1 MFTFKQFEIDDS
13 HCGMKVGTDGVLLGA
28 WVECSTAASII
39 DAGCGSGIISLMM
52 AQRNHC
58 AKIIGVDI
66 DMEACGDAK
75 TNVGKSP
82 WSDRV
87 EISCGD
93 VLSMNRDT
101 LPSPLLIISNPPFFN
116 ETLRSPDADRSLA
129 RHGEGFEV
137 NSLIELAD
145 RLISTPE
152 DTLAFIAPA
161 SRIDEIEFQLS
172 LHRLDVRRRALVFSR
187 EGRKAMR
194 MMFQAGRGIKEHM
207 SDIPV
212 IIRDFNNNLT
222 DQYRKL
228 TSDFYLD
235 R

>member
-1 MFTFKQFEIDDS
+1 
-13 HCGMKVGTDGVLLGA
+13 
-28 WVECSTAASII
+28 
-39 DAGCGSGIISLMM
+39 
-52 AQRNHC
+52 
-58 AKIIGVDI
+58 
-66 DMEACGDAK
+66 
-75 TNVGKSP
+75 
-82 WSDRV
+82 
-87 EISCGD
+87 
-93 VLSMNRDT
+93 
-101 LPSPLLIISNPPFFN
+101 
-116 ETLRSPDADRSLA
+116 
-129 RHGEGFEV
+129 EV

-152 DTLAFIAPA
+152 DSLAFIAPA

-194 MMFQAGRGIKEHM
+194 VMFQAGRGIKEHI

-212 IIRDFNNNLT
+212 IIRDFDNNLT